1 MSNELERA
9 EAHLRSAEA
18 ELHQAEQ
25 EEVAAVQKIEAAV
38 EEIKAAEERCEIH
51 FTVDGEPHE
60 TDQRELAPDEIIR
73 KFGERDPSK
82 NYLVQIV
89 GGQKESYQGKGEI
102 PIKMHDGMRVQIL
115 CIGPMTV
122 SDGTF

>member
-9 EAHLRSAEA
+9 EANLRSAEA
-18 ELHQAEQ
+18 ELNEAEQ

-38 EEIKAAEERCEIH
+38 EEIKAAEERSEIH

-60 TDQRELAPDEIIR
+60 TDRRELTPDEVIR
-73 KFGERDPSK
+73 KFGDRDPSK

-89 GGQKESYQGKGEI
+89 GGQKESYQGKGQI
-102 PIKMHDGMRVQIL
+102 PIKMHDG
-115 CIGPMTV
+115 
-122 SDGTF
+122 